1 MKKLNTMIYTLLTLL
16 VVVAFTSCQKDEKI
30 GGTAVQTLAGEFWI
44 RLDNGTGDTFG
55 DSYYTIFTYNTASN
69 RADSLWVDDG
79 FSSSTGVPFWQI
91 KGKAHADVANLTFS
105 GTNIVNQEYES
116 TFTIRNAK
124 IIPKAATAPGTKLKT
139 DSIYFEISFSDDAD
153 PSVFH
158 KAGGYAR
165 TRFDADDHY

>member
-1 MKKLNTMIYTLLTLL
+1 MKKLNTIIYALLTFF
-16 VVVAFTSCQKDEKI
+16 VVAAFTSCQKDEKI
-30 GGTAVQTLAGEFWI
+30 GGTKVQSLAGEFWI
-44 RLDNGTGDTFG
+44 KLDGGKGDFG

-69 RADSLWVDDG
+69 RADSLWFDDG
-79 FSSSTGVPFWQI
+79 LDSSTGVPFWQV
-91 KGKAHADVANLTFS
+91 KGKLHADVPNLTFS
-105 GTNIVNQEYES
+105 GKDVANQDYES
-116 TFTIRNAK
+116 TFTVRNAK